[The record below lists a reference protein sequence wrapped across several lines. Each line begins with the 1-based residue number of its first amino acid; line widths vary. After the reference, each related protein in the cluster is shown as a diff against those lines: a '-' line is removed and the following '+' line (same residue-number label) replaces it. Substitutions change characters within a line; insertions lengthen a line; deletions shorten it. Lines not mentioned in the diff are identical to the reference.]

1 MVVAIFV
8 TKRTYLSIKVM
19 WREKSLTDGGRSIPN
34 HIFACLDTVMSEVSS
49 FFEVY
54 LLNLSPDSTQLMT

>member
-8 TKRTYLSIKVM
+8 TKRTYLSIKVV
-19 WREKSLTDGGRSIPN
+19 WIEKSLTDGGRNIPN
-34 HIFACLDTVMSEVSS
+34 HIFECLDPVISEDSS

-54 LLNLSPDSTQLMT
+54 LFNLSPESTQLMT